1 MHEFQGAN
9 HPIDDFDAL
18 ITGGC
23 GNGFRRRMMSRG
35 VRVIETSEPDPEKAA
50 KAVFSDTPLPE
61 AKPHSRSSAEA
72 KVQLR
77 IQKTGVRGF
86 QDA

>member
-1 MHEFQGAN
+1 M
-9 HPIDDFDAL
+9 
-18 ITGGC
+18 
-23 GNGFRRRMMSRG
+23 
-35 VRVIETSEPDPEKAA
+35 AA
-50 KAVFSDTPLPE
+50 KAVFLDTPLPE
-61 AKPHSRSSAEA
+61 AKPHSHSSAEA